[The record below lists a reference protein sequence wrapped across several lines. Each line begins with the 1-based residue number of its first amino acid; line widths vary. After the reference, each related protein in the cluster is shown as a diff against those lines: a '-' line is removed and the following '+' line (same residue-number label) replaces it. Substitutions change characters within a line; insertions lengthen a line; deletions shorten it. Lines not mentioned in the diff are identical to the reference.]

1 MAVYADFKTIKPSLQ
16 RQRVAGSVGDQG
28 DCPASVI
35 CFPIERHINRVGL
48 LYQIDQAQL
57 GRRGCRR
64 CRQQQYAQGSQ
75 GRQYASAVHLVSPW
89 SGSSVLTRLSRAGL
103 PMNIRKAS
111 TSSMANGTGADTI
124 SRNTST
130 MATRVPRT
138 TPAMGTHRADSICF
152 QQIRFTT
159 MNVPR
164 NTRLDA
170 STSDDSEPM
179 IARAVAITP
188 TRIIGLSGTSK
199 RFW

>member
-1 MAVYADFKTIKPSLQ
+1 MAVYADFKTIEPGLQ

-28 DCPASVI
+28 DSPASVI
-35 CFPIERHINRVGL
+35 CFPTEPHMNRVGL

-64 CRQQQYAQGSQ
+64 CGQQQYAQGSQ

-164 NTRLDA
+164 NTRLAA

-179 IARAVAITP
+179 IARPVAITP